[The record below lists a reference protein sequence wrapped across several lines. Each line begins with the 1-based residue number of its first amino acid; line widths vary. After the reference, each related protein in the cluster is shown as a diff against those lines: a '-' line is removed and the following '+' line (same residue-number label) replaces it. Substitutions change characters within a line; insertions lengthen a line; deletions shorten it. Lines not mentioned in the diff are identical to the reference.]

1 MWRYNRARLTVLMLA
16 FFIFALVLPTM
27 AAETPDPTACD
38 GDGNPTPNLSGNKHI
53 HNKKYESLGIIVK
66 RDVANSLV
74 RLIDESSRLQF
85 VVPFHDIWDIDEI
98 EWVNEFA

>member
-1 MWRYNRARLTVLMLA
+1 MLNIKEVIEGKSYACKFTV
-16 FFIFALVLPTM
+16 T
-27 AAETPDPTACD
+27 TACD